1 VTLAQERADL
11 RLRHGHRAAPARL
24 ADFAGVAG
32 LADIPDRH
40 EDGQGAFRRKKSC
53 SSDPGGVGAVLPVGW
68 PALIEDTLPRQLFGS
83 TEALGELYDLLAKPR
98 TAGVFVISA
107 VPD

>member
-1 VTLAQERADL
+1 
-11 RLRHGHRAAPARL
+11 
-24 ADFAGVAG
+24 
-32 LADIPDRH
+32 
-40 EDGQGAFRRKKSC
+40 
-53 SSDPGGVGAVLPVGW
+53 LPVEW
-68 PALIEDTLPRQLFGS
+68 PALIEDTLPTPLFGS